1 MSSGY
6 FPFYAPFGFI
16 RPFPSWRRF
25 KALFDFISYLAKQVK
40 ILEKAFEKLPLFEPL
55 NSLAILR
62 TRQSPHES
70 FAYQLFLLSQLA
82 KQVKIF
88 KEAVETLPP
97 IPESPRGPIK
107 RRLKLDSPSSVLAF
121 PRDVKR
127 PKNAPPSSDSS
138 EDEIEFHGGSEGAGK
153 LARGGKKG
161 GDLSPRGAQSKK
173 KLLSK
178 KDAEDGDASAIGK
191 GEGQV
196 KRGGEKKAGLKG
208 AGEDHLVELL
218 TAIKRDET
226 GGRKGG
232 VRAAG
237 VGGGEREEDEDE
249 DEFEKRYAGIPVS
262 AEEARLGSG
271 NFGALVSGDVSPSA
285 RTSARS
291 DESPRARSPGPSA
304 KSPPLA
310 PVSGSLK
317 RKRSTAE
324 VSRRRPS
331 SSDASGE
338 AKQQVLNPVDCPE
351 DFFERLNLLVGFRI
365 WEFDNLEQ
373 YLLVILLFK
382 DPDLWKNE
390 LFDPARAFSCFCF
403 ATETGAVSQ
412 TLPLSGCIF
421 IFSFRFP
428 VIR

>member
-1 MSSGY
+1 
-6 FPFYAPFGFI
+6 
-16 RPFPSWRRF
+16 
-25 KALFDFISYLAKQVK
+25 
-40 ILEKAFEKLPLFEPL
+40 
-55 NSLAILR
+55 
-62 TRQSPHES
+62 
-70 FAYQLFLLSQLA
+70 LA

-88 KEAVETLPP
+88 KEAVKALPP
-97 IPESPRGPIK
+97 ISESPRGPIK

-138 EDEIEFHGGSEGAGK
+138 ENEIEFQGGSEGPRQGTGK

-161 GDLSPRGAQSKK
+161 ENLSPRGGQGVLSKK
-173 KLLSK
+173 KLLTK
-178 KDAEDGDASAIGK
+178 KDADDVDASAIGNGEK
-191 GEGQV
+191 GEGKV
-196 KRGGEKKAGLKG
+196 KRGVDKKAGLKG

-218 TAIKRDET
+218 TAIKRDQS
-226 GGRKGG
+226 GVCGRKGG

-237 VGGGEREEDEDE
+237 NGGGEREEDEDE

-285 RTSARS
+285 HTSARS

-304 KSPPLA
+304 ESPPVP

-317 RKRSTAE
+317 RKRSNAK

-338 AKQQVLNPVDCPE
+338 AKQQVLNPFDCSGILRG
-351 DFFERLNLLVGFRI
+351 FELPCSF
-365 WEFDNLEQ
+365 Q
-373 YLLVILLFK
+373 
-382 DPDLWKNE
+382 DLG
-390 LFDPARAFSCFCF
+390 S
-403 ATETGAVSQ
+403 
-412 TLPLSGCIF
+412 
-421 IFSFRFP
+421 
-428 VIR
+428 